1 MFKWLKALFT
11 LAFPD
16 REDSRGR
23 DNSQGQVIPNGKPPV
38 APKLANLATE
48 AKKRRRKVGKD
59 VTRLDEQ

>member
-16 REDSRGR
+16 REESAPP
-23 DNSQGQVIPNGKPPV
+23 VPEKPPAV
-38 APKLANLATE
+38 PSGKLADLATE